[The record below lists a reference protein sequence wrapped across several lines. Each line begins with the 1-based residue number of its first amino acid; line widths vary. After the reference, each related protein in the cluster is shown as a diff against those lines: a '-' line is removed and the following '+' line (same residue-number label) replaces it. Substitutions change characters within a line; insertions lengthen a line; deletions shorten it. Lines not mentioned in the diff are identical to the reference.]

1 MVRKK
6 TSGLFDLG
14 SRDARD
20 DDTKLVRAYITY
32 ARTCQLVD
40 KRGICF
46 LVFFFFVESLPAQ
59 SDQKSLKYQS
69 GEEGR
74 KILIVDFETNHLPRP
89 FFYLISINP
98 LFRSSQTSW

>member
-20 DDTKLVRAYITY
+20 DDTKPVRAYITY

-46 LVFFFFVESLPAQ
+46 LVFFFC
-59 SDQKSLKYQS
+59 
-69 GEEGR
+69 
-74 KILIVDFETNHLPRP
+74 
-89 FFYLISINP
+89 
-98 LFRSSQTSW
+98 

>member
-1 MVRKK
+1 MDF
-6 TSGLFDLG
+6 LIL
-14 SRDARD
+14 A
-20 DDTKLVRAYITY
+20 LVTRVMTILNWCAHILRMP
-32 ARTCQLVD
+32 ALANWSI
-40 KRGICF
+40 KGEF
-46 LVFFFFVESLPAQ
+46 AFSSFFFVESLPAQ

>member
-20 DDTKLVRAYITY
+20 DDTKPVRAYITY

-46 LVFFFFVESLPAQ
+46 LVFFFCW
-59 SDQKSLKYQS
+59 KSPSAIGSEKS
-69 GEEGR
+69 
-74 KILIVDFETNHLPRP
+74 
-89 FFYLISINP
+89 
-98 LFRSSQTSW
+98 